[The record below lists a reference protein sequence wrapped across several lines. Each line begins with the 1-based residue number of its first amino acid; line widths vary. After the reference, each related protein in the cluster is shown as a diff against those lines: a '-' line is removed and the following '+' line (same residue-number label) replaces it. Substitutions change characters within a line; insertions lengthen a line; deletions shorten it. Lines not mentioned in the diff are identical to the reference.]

1 MNSGFVLRNGT
12 IVNSDRWVQ
21 TDVRIR
27 GSRIDELGPG
37 LKLSKGEVEIDCS
50 NSFIYPGLINSH
62 DHLEFN
68 LFSRLGEPPYA
79 NAYEWG
85 YDLHRRWNAKITEIE
100 KVPFRH
106 RLWWGAWKNLLS
118 GVTRVVHHNPYYSH
132 FRFAYPIDVVKRYT
146 WAHSLRFD
154 PDLKRALSRRKPNT
168 PFIIHLAEGR
178 DDESLREVSELQKLG
193 GIDERTVAVHAVA
206 IDEQDIE
213 LFIRRKVSVVWCPS
227 SNGYLFE
234 RTTPIQSLFGRV
246 AVALGTDSSLSG
258 GVSLFDEV
266 RVAQGLSSFSS
277 QQLFE
282 MVTTV
287 PRSIFKLPFDAGTLQ
302 ENGRADLFVLSAAGA
317 DPYTRLSGCNPG
329 DIRFLL
335 SKGRVVLSD
344 PAIGWRDHDTNKPF
358 PLFIN
363 GNERYIWS
371 TNFAARFR
379 LLKPYLFHY
388 SYFS

>member
-12 IVNSDRWVQ
+12 IVNSDRWLQ

-85 YDLHRRWNAKITEIE
+85 NDLHRRWKAKITEIE
-100 KVPFRH
+100 KVPFRY

-154 PDLKRALSRRKPNT
+154 PDLTRALSRRKPNT

-178 DDESLREVSELQKLG
+178 DDESLREVSELHKLG
-193 GIDERTVAVHAVA
+193 GIDGRTVAVHAVA
-206 IDEQDIE
+206 IDEEDIE
-213 LFIRRKVSVVWCPS
+213 LFIQRKVSVVWCPS

-234 RTTPIQSLFGRV
+234 RTAPVQSLFGRV
-246 AVALGTDSSLSG
+246 AVALGTDSS
-258 GVSLFDEV
+258 
-266 RVAQGLSSFSS
+266 
-277 QQLFE
+277 
-282 MVTTV
+282 
-287 PRSIFKLPFDAGTLQ
+287 
-302 ENGRADLFVLSAAGA
+302 
-317 DPYTRLSGCNPG
+317 
-329 DIRFLL
+329 
-335 SKGRVVLSD
+335 
-344 PAIGWRDHDTNKPF
+344 
-358 PLFIN
+358 
-363 GNERYIWS
+363 
-371 TNFAARFR
+371 
-379 LLKPYLFHY
+379 
-388 SYFS
+388 